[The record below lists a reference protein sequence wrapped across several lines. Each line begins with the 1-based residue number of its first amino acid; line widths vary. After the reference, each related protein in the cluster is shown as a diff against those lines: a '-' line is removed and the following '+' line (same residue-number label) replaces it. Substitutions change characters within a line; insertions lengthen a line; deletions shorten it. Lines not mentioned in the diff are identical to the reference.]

1 MRNYREE
8 LREYIKEKAVV
19 YAEVTLSSGEKS
31 NYYIDCKQV
40 TLDAKGAFLVGEVL
54 SGLLEDADAI
64 GGLTIGADPIATAVS
79 VRSYE
84 NGRPV
89 PAFIVRKGQKAH
101 GMMKRI
107 EGPVAPGSKVVVV
120 DDVITKGGSVI
131 EAIEAAESEGHN
143 VIKVMCLV
151 DRQQG
156 GSDLIKSKGY
166 KLEALFT
173 PADLGLKVVGTPG

>member
-1 MRNYREE
+1 MRDYKEE
-8 LREYIKEKAVV
+8 LREYIKEKAVIF
-19 YAEVTLSSGEKS
+19 AEVTLSSGAKS

-40 TLDAKGAFLVGEVL
+40 TLDGKGAFLVGEVL
-54 SGLLEDADAI
+54 SDLLEDADAI

-84 NGRPV
+84 KGRSI

-107 EGPVAPGSKVVVV
+107 EGPLAPASKVVVV

-131 EAIEAAESEGHN
+131 EAIEAAEAGGHSVVK
-143 VIKVMCLV
+143 VICLV
-151 DRQQG
+151 DREQG
-156 GSDLIKSKGY
+156 GGELIRSKGY
-166 KLEALFT
+166 NLEALFT
-173 PADLGLKVVGTPG
+173 PGDLGIGASGA

>member
-1 MRNYREE
+1 MKNYREE
-8 LREYIKEKAVV
+8 LRQYIKEKAVV
-19 YAEVTLSSGEKS
+19 FADVTLSSGVKS

-54 SGLLEDADAI
+54 SSLLEDADAI

-79 VRSYE
+79 LRSFE
-84 NGRPV
+84 NGGPI

-107 EGPVAPGSKVVVV
+107 EGPVAPGSRVIVV

-131 EAIEAAESEGHN
+131 EAIEAVESEGHS
-143 VIKVMCLV
+143 VIKVIDV
-151 DRQQG
+151 TRVSG
-156 GSDLIKSKGY
+156 
-166 KLEALFT
+166 
-173 PADLGLKVVGTPG
+173 